1 MLTAQVI
8 PKLDLA
14 ILPTPFYRLDRM
26 SGYVDGVDLYI
37 KRDDMTGL
45 GLGGNKIRKLEYVL
59 ADAKNKGASVV
70 LTTGGLQSNHCMLTA
85 MAASKV
91 GLGCILVLRGKK
103 PEKLTGNLIL
113 DNMDSEILFIDTAE
127 QKVVNEAMADKA
139 KALKDSGVEPYIIP
153 IGASV
158 PLGALGYYDAFNELI
173 VQAGDL
179 EVKPTQ
185 IVLSWGS
192 GGTHA
197 GLLAGA
203 SVSENAVKIVGI
215 NVDDKESVFEVKQG
229 TSAIAND
236 ALAMLSHTNKL
247 SNEDVIVINDFCG
260 EHGYGIPSDAGL
272 KAIKTFASHEG
283 IILDPIYT
291 GKGMAGL
298 LSLLKDGYFPRGS
311 KVVFIHT
318 GGYGAIFAFQD
329 SLATL
334 GAL

>member
-1 MLTAQVI
+1 MTAQVI
-8 PKLDLA
+8 PKLNLA

-59 ADAKNKGASVV
+59 ADAKKKGASVV

-85 MAASKV
+85 MAASRV
-91 GLGCILVLRGKK
+91 GLDCILVLRGKE
-103 PEKLTGNLIL
+103 PAQLTGNLIL
-113 DNMDSEILFIDTAE
+113 SNLVCEIMFIDTNE

-158 PLGALGYYDAFNELI
+158 PLGALGYYDAYNELI
-173 VQAGDL
+173 AQAGDL
-179 EVKPTQ
+179 EVKPTH

-203 SVSENAVKIVGI
+203 CVSQENVKIVGI
-215 NVDDKESVFEVKQG
+215 NVDDKESVTEVKEG
-229 TSAIAND
+229 TSAIANE
-236 ALAMLSHTNKL
+236 ALSMLGHTNKL
-247 SNEDVIVINDFCG
+247 SNDDVIVINDFCG
-260 EHGYGIPSDAGL
+260 EHGYGIPSTAGL
-272 KAIKTFASHEG
+272 RAIKTFASYEG

-311 KVVFIHT
+311 KVVFLHT

-329 SLATL
+329 SFASI
-334 GAL
+334 GAH